1 MRSPQTVLETL
12 RKHAQ
17 ETQYQYE
24 RLYRNLYNPQFYL
37 LAYQNLYANKGSMTP
52 GADGKTISG
61 MGMKRIEDL
70 VKKIR
75 DRSYQ
80 PHPARRQYIPKKS
93 GNGLRPLG
101 IPSADDKLVQE
112 AVRMILESIYEP
124 NFKQTSH
131 GFRPNRSCHTALA
144 QIQRTFTGVSW
155 FVEGDIKGCFDNI
168 DHHILIDILKR
179 RIKDEAFIDLIW
191 KLLRAGYLEDW
202 MKHQT
207 YSGTPQGSGVSPLL
221 ANIYMN
227 ELDQFMEEYRGRF
240 NKGDKRR
247 FNNAYVNANHHYARA
262 KARNAKKWELM
273 NEEEREN
280 ARIMQKELQTTL
292 LSTPS
297 RDQMDPNY
305 RRIVYVRYADD
316 FLIGVIGSKTDAE
329 QVKTDVGDFLKQNLN
344 LTMSPE
350 KTLITHG
357 HDKARFLGYDITIN
371 QNQSTKKTK
380 GGTKRTYNSR
390 VVLLL
395 PKEKWM
401 GKLQEYG
408 ILQIRKDH
416 TGKEIWMPT
425 SRNSFQNKEPIE
437 ILAQYNAE
445 IRGIYNYYRMARNV
459 SVLNKF
465 HYVMEY
471 SMYKTIAGKM
481 RCSAAKV
488 KKKYTKNR
496 IFGIE
501 YETKRGWKR
510 AEFYHDGFHR
520 STPAKLDIDTM
531 PDYKVSVRPKE
542 VIARF
547 MTGYCELCCKNEHPV
562 LIHQIKSL
570 RCLTGNTDWER
581 FMQKKRRKT
590 LVVCED
596 CYKMIINS

>member
-12 RKHAQ
+12 RNHAQ
-17 ETQYQYE
+17 EAQYQYE
-24 RLYRNLYNPQFYL
+24 RLYRILYNPQLYL
-37 LAYQNLYANKGSMTP
+37 LAYQNLYANKGSMTA
-52 GADGKTISG
+52 GTDGQNISG
-61 MGMKRIEDL
+61 MGIKRIEAL
-70 VKKIR
+70 IQKLR

-93 GNGLRPLG
+93 GKGLRPLG
-101 IPSADDKLVQE
+101 IPAADDKLVQE
-112 AVRMILESIYEP
+112 VIRMILESIYEP
-124 NFKQTSH
+124 TFKNTSH
-131 GFRPNRSCHTALA
+131 GFRPNRSCHTALT
-144 QIQRTFTGVSW
+144 QIQKTFTGVSW

-168 DHHILIDILKR
+168 DHHILVNILRR

-227 ELDQFMEEYRGRF
+227 ELDRFMEQYQARF

-247 FNNAYVNANHHYARA
+247 FSNAYVNANHHYARA
-262 KARNAKKWELM
+262 RERYAKKWDTM
-273 NEEEREN
+273 TDEERKQ
-280 ARIMQKELQTTL
+280 ARIMQKELQAVL

-297 RDQMDPNY
+297 RDQMDPDY
-305 RRIVYVRYADD
+305 RRILYVRYADD
-316 FLIGVIGSKTDAE
+316 FLIGIIGNRSDAE
-329 QVKTDVGDFLKQNLN
+329 QVKTDVSHFLKQGLN

-357 HDKARFLGYDITIN
+357 HDKARFLGYDITISKD
-371 QNQSTKKTK
+371 QMTKKTK
-380 GGTKRTYNSR
+380 GGMKRSYNGR

-408 ILQIRKDH
+408 VLQIRKDP
-416 TGKEIWMPT
+416 TDKEIWMPVA
-425 SRNSFQNKEPIE
+425 RKGLQNKDPIE
-437 ILAQYNAE
+437 ILTQYNGE

-465 HYVMEY
+465 YYVMEY
-471 SMYKTIAGKM
+471 SMYKTIAIKM
-481 RCSAAKV
+481 RCSAAKI
-488 KKKYTKNR
+488 KRKYTKNR

-501 YETKRGWKR
+501 YETKHGLKR
-510 AEFYHDGFHR
+510 AKLYHDGFR
-520 STPAKLDIDTM
+520 KSVPTKADMDIQ
-531 PDYKVSVRPKE
+531 PDYKAAVRPKE

-547 MTGYCELCCKNEHPV
+547 MTGYCELCCKNERPV
-562 LIHQIKSL
+562 LIHQVKRLKDLSGNELWEQFML
-570 RCLTGNTDWER
+570 R
-581 FMQKKRRKT
+581 KRRKT
-590 LVVCED
+590 LIVCED
-596 CYKMIINS
+596 CYKTINKS